1 MAIDTSDFKNGLT
14 IEYNKAI
21 WRILSFQH
29 VKPGKGGA
37 FVRSKLKNLRTGAV
51 NEVTFRAGERMELA
65 DITTRPM
72 QYLYANGD
80 SYVFMDTETYDQLE
94 IPGEKIKDSLKFL
107 LENMEVRVTS
117 YHDEILDVEL
127 PVTVELTV
135 TDTQPSIKGAT
146 VNGGGKPAT
155 METGLVITVPDFINA
170 GDKLVVNTADGGSY
184 KERA

>member
-1 MAIDTSDFKNGLT
+1 MAIDTSNFKNGLT

-51 NEVTFRAGERMELA
+51 NEITFRAGEHMEAA

-72 QYLYANGD
+72 QYFMYSWMLI
-80 SYVFMDTETYDQLE
+80 VFMDVDTYDQVE
-94 IPGEKIKDSLKFL
+94 IPGDKIKDSLKFL
-107 LENMEVRVTS
+107 LENMQVKVTS
-117 YHDEILDVEL
+117 YKDEILDVEL
-127 PVTVELTV
+127 PATVELSV

-155 METGLVITVPDFINA
+155 METGLVITVPDFVNA
-170 GDKLVVNTADGGSY
+170 GDKLVVNTSDGGSY